1 ASRQSQSTSTHGS
14 TSRAPMFVF
23 VRKCRWNST
32 GRMVSSC
39 HSGMRGPFSLG
50 GIGSTGRPRSWYLCA
65 HSCAVVIPVFFP
77 RVAPVQRGAGE
88 AACLPR
94 SGAGLERVL
103 VVVFLVI
110 RRRWSSLALGLLLGL
125 VGLEGHDLVADALAA
140 LAVLDT

>member
-1 ASRQSQSTSTHGS
+1 
-14 TSRAPMFVF
+14 
-23 VRKCRWNST
+23 
-32 GRMVSSC
+32 
-39 HSGMRGPFSLG
+39 GMRGPFSLG

-103 VVVFLVI
+103 VVVLVVI
-110 RRRWSSLALGLLLGL
+110 RWRWRGCLALGAVLLAL
-125 VGLEGHDLVADALAA
+125 VRLEGHDLVADA
-140 LAVLDT
+140 V